1 MPKTALVILADGF
14 EDIEAATPIDLL
26 SRAGIQVTVVGLT
39 STHVK
44 AAKSGLTIIVPTTL
58 SAVHDNFDA
67 LILPGGMPGA
77 ENLANSPDLMGRI
90 RLMNQQKK
98 IIAAICAAPALVLS
112 KAGVLQDKK
121 ATCFPGMEN
130 HFPET
135 ATYLPSSVV
144 RDENII
150 TSRGAG
156 TAFNFG
162 LSIIEALLGHG
173 PRAQIARTTGF
184 EGDTK

>member
-1 MPKTALVILADGF
+1 MAKTALVILADGF
-14 EDIEAATPIDLL
+14 EDIEATTPMDLL
-26 SRAGIQVTVVGLT
+26 TRAGIQVTVAGLT

-77 ENLANSPDLMGRI
+77 ENLANSSDLIARV

-98 IIAAICAAPALVLS
+98 IIAAICAAPALILT
-112 KAGVLQDKK
+112 KAGILENKK

-130 HFPET
+130 LFPES
-135 ATYLPSSVV
+135 ATHISSAVV
-144 RDENII
+144 RDDNII

-156 TAFNFG
+156 TAFSFS
-162 LSIIEALLGHG
+162 LTIIEALLGKG
-173 PRAQIARTTGF
+173 PREKIARTTGF
-184 EGDTK
+184 EGNYI